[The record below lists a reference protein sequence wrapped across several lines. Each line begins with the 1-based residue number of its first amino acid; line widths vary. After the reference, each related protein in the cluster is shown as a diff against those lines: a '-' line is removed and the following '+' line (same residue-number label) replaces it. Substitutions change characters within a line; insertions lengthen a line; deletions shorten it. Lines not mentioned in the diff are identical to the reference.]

1 MLSFIFAEA
10 HSCMHAYEGGREERT
25 ATIKSNKT
33 ADRLKKVL
41 VISRTFNKYKAYRV
55 ESVMAN

>member
-1 MLSFIFAEA
+1 
-10 HSCMHAYEGGREERT
+10 MHAYEGGREERT